1 MSLSFD
7 LEKIVNKFLAL
18 TDNSEL
24 WAKALRTITLHMFSG
39 YANNLFQQLALDN
52 ILTNTLEEIKETK
65 IELSLDLSPLDGMSL
80 IDIWYVL
87 RERGF
92 VSPTPNKEVFK
103 AYLEDLL
110 LKKGEIKY
118 AWLLGEM
125 AYIIGLDVRQE
136 YLKRDYRF
144 FKEHLGHVDYI
155 YWLTHK
161 FLIGTKYLQRS
172 VPSFGFSSVTTEL
185 LSTVEWIIEEG
196 SLDLAAEV
204 AICLNLSQK
213 ANTLEYKSLIRMLV
227 DNVNEDGTVI
237 DPLLEDTSYNIAH
250 TTAAAMIALSAVITP
265 QKTMLIK

>member
-1 MSLSFD
+1 MSLLFD
-7 LEKIVNKFLAL
+7 LEKVVNRFLTL
-18 TDNSEL
+18 TNNSEL
-24 WAKALRTITLHMFSG
+24 WAKALQAITLHMFSG
-39 YANNLFQQLALDN
+39 YAANSFQQFGLDN
-52 ILTNTLEEIKETK
+52 VLTNVLEQIKETK
-65 IELSLDLSPLDGMSL
+65 IELSLDLSPLEGMSL
-80 IDIWYVL
+80 VDIWYVL

-92 VSPTPNKEVFK
+92 ICPTPNKEVFK

-144 FKEHLGHVDYI
+144 FKEHLNTIDYT

-161 FLIGTKYLQRS
+161 YLLGTKYLQCPL
-172 VPSFGFSSVTTEL
+172 PSFGFSNVVTEL
-185 LSTVEWIIEEG
+185 VNTVEWIIKEG

-213 ANTLEYKSLIRMLV
+213 ANTLEYKSLIKIIV
-227 DNVNEDGTVI
+227 DNISEDGTVI
-237 DPLLEDTSYNIAH
+237 DPLLENTPYSIAH
-250 TTAAAMIALSAVITP
+250 TTAAAMITLAAAIDSPKFT
-265 QKTMLIK
+265 